1 MSAVDRINA
10 VLAQSFETAQDK
22 RAALMAA
29 RASEF
34 SGMVG
39 ARDITRGRYG
49 ISILKGKV
57 SGGQVELF
65 ARVFRDGVQIGFG
78 PDGSVDVERFV
89 IVNPPVLVKDAT
101 GDVPLIRRGVDG
113 NQVETR
119 YRVNV
124 LDVVRDALADMIL
137 KAGKANG
144 KIVPNREGQTTYTIF
159 SNGANDGYIQSS
171 NGTYSTARAGSNLSA
186 TSNTVDVY
194 IGQLEA
200 GEFSCYEG
208 FVNFTTSTV
217 AGTISA
223 ATLSIYGQFDGSD
236 TNFTVNARLSNYTAS
251 GLTTAD
257 WIAGAS
263 LSGQTL
269 LATFATS
276 GGWSD
281 AAYNVFSSE
290 AAFITNID
298 QSGNTGIMLSSSRH
312 QGNNAP
318 GVGTF
323 EYVGAYGGVQTGTTN
338 DPRLVVE
345 ATAGFTR
352 TFTGPF
358 WGPFRGPFG

>member
-10 VLAQSFETAQDK
+10 VLAQSYERQEDK

-34 SGMVG
+34 SGLVG

-65 ARVFRDGVQIGFG
+65 ARVFRDGEPIGFG

-89 IVNPPVLVKDAT
+89 VVNPPVLVKDDV
-101 GDVPLIRRGVDG
+101 GDVPLIRRDRSGK
-113 NQVETR
+113 QIETR
-119 YRVNV
+119 YRVDLLESV
-124 LDVVRDALADMIL
+124 SDALADMIL
-137 KAGKANG
+137 KAGKPGAA
-144 KIVPNREGQTTYTIF
+144 IVPGKEGRTTYTIF
-159 SNGANDGYIQSS
+159 SNAANDGYVNSE
-171 NGTYSTARAGSNLSA
+171 NATYATARAGSSLIA
-186 TSNTVDVY
+186 TANTADIF
-194 IGQLEA
+194 IGQLQS
-200 GEFSCYEG
+200 GSFGVYEG
-208 FVNFTTSTV
+208 FVNFTTS
-217 AGTISA
+217 AASGTITS
-223 ATLSIYGQFDGSD
+223 ATLSLYGQFDGSD
-236 TNFTVNARLSNYTAS
+236 TDFTVNARNSDYTAG

-281 AAYNVFSSE
+281 AAYNSFTSQ
-290 AAFITNID
+290 AAFLTNIN
-298 QSGNTGIMLSSSRH
+298 QSGNTGIILSSSRH
-312 QGNNAP
+312 EGNNAP
-318 GVGTF
+318 GTGTF
-323 EYVGAYGGVQTGTTN
+323 EYVGAYGAAQTGTTN
-338 DPRLVVE
+338 DPRLVIE
-345 ATAGFTR
+345 ATTGFTR
-352 TFTGPF
+352 PFTGPF